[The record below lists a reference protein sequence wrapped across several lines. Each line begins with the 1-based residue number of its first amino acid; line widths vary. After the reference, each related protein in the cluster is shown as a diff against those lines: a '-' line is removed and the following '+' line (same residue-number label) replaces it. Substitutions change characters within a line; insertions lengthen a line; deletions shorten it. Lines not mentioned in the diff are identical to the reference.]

1 MRRRETHMY
10 EALVNFVQIHRN
22 DFLKAA
28 ADFLLDPKDAQEAV
42 NGAVSKSLDKFKKI
56 KNQDQIES
64 WFMGILKEDC
74 ERINKKNGIK
84 KKSEPDT
91 DWEFPVTEGAFFNKE
106 YRLIRI

>member
-1 MRRRETHMY
+1 MRRRKMHMY
-10 EALVNFVQIHRN
+10 EALVNYVQIHRS

-28 ADFLLDPKDAQEAV
+28 ADFLLDPKNVEEAV
-42 NGAVSKSLDKFKKI
+42 NRAVSKSFDKFKKL

-64 WFMGILKEDC
+64 WFMGILKEEC
-74 ERINKKNGIK
+74 ELINKNNGNNK
-84 KKSEPDT
+84 KESDT